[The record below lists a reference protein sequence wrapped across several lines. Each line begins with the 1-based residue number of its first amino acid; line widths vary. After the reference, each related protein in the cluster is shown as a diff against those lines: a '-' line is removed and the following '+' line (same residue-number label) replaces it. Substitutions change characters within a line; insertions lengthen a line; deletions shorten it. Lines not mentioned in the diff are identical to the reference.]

1 MNHNYLSVSSGF
13 WPAVIRPPYG
23 VTSNK
28 TSKMIEKNTKMRTVL
43 WNFDPSRKEGKKP
56 KGTEEDNSDIG
67 SLIPALIVKNIED
80 NVRIGDI
87 IHFREGNA
95 DIVIALPAII
105 NCLHKQG
112 YELLTIS
119 QMLSYPDDKP
129 H

>member
-1 MNHNYLSVSSGF
+1 
-13 WPAVIRPPYG
+13 
-23 VTSNK
+23 
-28 TSKMIEKNTKMRTVL
+28 MIEKNTKMKTVL
-43 WNFDPSRKEGKKP
+43 WNFDPNRKNGKKA
-56 KGTEEDNSDIG
+56 KMAKEDESDLG

-80 NVRIGDI
+80 NVKIGDI

-105 NCLHKQG
+105 NSLHKQG

-119 QMLSYPDDKP
+119 EMLSYPDDSP